1 MIVIVDVPVVAV
13 LLAVKVKTLVEVV
26 GLVPN
31 EAVTPEGRAEFES
44 VTLPV
49 KPPLGLTVIVLLPL
63 LPCVT
68 LKLLGEADNEK
79 LGVAVA
85 FTVNEI
91 DVVWLSVPETPVIV
105 TELVPVVAV
114 ELAVKVTTLLPVV
127 GFVPKLAVTPAGRAD
142 VESDTLPV
150 NPPLGVTVI
159 VELPLLPC
167 VTVKLLGEA
176 DSVKFGPDTGG
187 KVTQLFA
194 ELENSSWITYEVP
207 LATYVACWPLQIS
220 PISPLVESYH
230 ASGGP
235 ITVAMPTCASVM
247 ASTSSWLVTDV

>member
-1 MIVIVDVPVVAV
+1 VIV
-13 LLAVKVKTLVEVV
+13 E
-26 GLVPN
+26 
-31 EAVTPEGRAEFES
+31 
-44 VTLPV
+44 
-49 KPPLGLTVIVLLPL
+49 LPL

-79 LGVAVA
+79 LGVATP

-91 DVVWLSVPETPVIV
+91 DVVWLNVPDVPVIV
-105 TELVPVVAV
+105 IDDVPVVAV

-127 GFVPKLAVTPAGRAD
+127 GFVPKLAVTPLGSAD

-150 NPPLGVTVI
+150 KPPLGVTVT

-176 DSVKFGPDTGG
+176 DNEKFAPDTAG

-194 ELENSSWITYEVP
+194 ELENSNWITYEVP
-207 LATYVACWPLQIS
+207 LAT
-220 PISPLVESYH
+220 
-230 ASGGP
+230 
-235 ITVAMPTCASVM
+235 
-247 ASTSSWLVTDV
+247 